1 MACHNMKLNF
11 TVRYHKETTKKHKN
25 LSIIRLARFF
35 SLSFISNSIS
45 KCHLSNLV
53 PIFVHFDLFNT
64 CVYVSGFFLTRGGG
78 NCYQIGKYKNE
89 FRLDP
94 WPVLLNETVKNTFES
109 CEWHRTNFF
118 LIPLKFQGYYQV
130 WPLTQFFLLPFCEKK
145 SSTCLEGESMTP
157 HRGNTIL
164 CSSSQQLAR
173 LRIGPLTPL
182 VLCFRNS
189 RDTKTPS
196 GVAS

>member
-1 MACHNMKLNF
+1 MHMHCYKCRYLPQFKVSLNFPRYSKIKIIGSVMACHNMKLNF
-11 TVRYHKETTKKHKN
+11 TVRYHKETTKNEN
-25 LSIIRLARFF
+25 LSIIRLSIF

-45 KCHLSNLV
+45 KCHLSNLM

-109 CEWHRTNFF
+109 CE
-118 LIPLKFQGYYQV
+118 
-130 WPLTQFFLLPFCEKK
+130 
-145 SSTCLEGESMTP
+145 
-157 HRGNTIL
+157 
-164 CSSSQQLAR
+164 
-173 LRIGPLTPL
+173 
-182 VLCFRNS
+182 
-189 RDTKTPS
+189 
-196 GVAS
+196 